1 VRYDYR
7 YHTGEIEEL
16 VAAVEGIRRQAQET
30 YLITNNRFRRQA
42 VLNALELQHR
52 LRRAPGAGAAHAAH
66 GLSGAGGPDACVG
79 HGNMGDGGLGL
90 TTSTRHEPSVCS
102 RRPTSLARS
111 SSLPNSRG
119 GPRGHVRWRNRL
131 HRQDSGPTG
140 WGHFQ
145 RLAHSCEQECGLIR
159 GDVLIKDTRQG
170 GVPADLLYGFEQFMV
185 QSLRRGF

>member
-1 VRYDYR
+1 MRYDYR

-119 GPRGHVRWRNRL
+119 GTCAGGIVCTGRILGPLGGDTFSGWRTRVNRNVA
-131 HRQDSGPTG
+131 S
-140 WGHFQ
+140 
-145 RLAHSCEQECGLIR
+145 
-159 GDVLIKDTRQG
+159 
-170 GVPADLLYGFEQFMV
+170 FEV
-185 QSLRRGF
+185 TS